1 MTHNSKENLLLKL
14 ILCIML
20 VIGGKELWAFDRH
33 AKPTFVATW
42 TLDKTAPEYN
52 ALPKGNPTLSYR
64 PHKVSDTSQ
73 LRFYENTCKVALY
86 SPGTNQFFVIK
97 AENVQKA
104 YELWQDIAIR
114 YTYYKA
120 EDRTFDLFPNTKN
133 GKIDYEDRKYANVEE
148 IRSGELFLNYLYRA
162 EGNLG
167 NGGYG
172 TGEVNNKYIQDQLT
186 VIFNYDAFKQYVQN
200 YNANDVKSLIK
211 FGNPYRHKY
220 LDNMDLRGM
229 KKRIAEI
236 YSPQT
241 VWNNWIF
248 SFGGSE

>member
-1 MTHNSKENLLLKL
+1 MSRNAKENLLFTIIIVLL
-14 ILCIML
+14 LF
-20 VIGGKELWAFDRH
+20 IGGKDLWAFDRH

-52 ALPKGNPTLSYR
+52 TLAKGNPTLSYR

-73 LRFYENTCKVALY
+73 LRFYENTCEVALY
-86 SPGTNQFFVIK
+86 SPGTNQFFVVK

-104 YELWQDIAIR
+104 YELWQEIAIR
-114 YTYYKA
+114 YTYYIA

-133 GKIDYEDRKYANVEE
+133 GKTSYEDRKYANVEE

-162 EGNLG
+162 DGDLANA
-167 NGGYG
+167 GYG
-172 TGEVNNKYIQDQLT
+172 TGEVNNKYNLDQLT

-200 YNANDVKSLIK
+200 YNANDVKSLMGL
-211 FGNPYRHKY
+211 GNPYRHKY
-220 LDNMDLRGM
+220 LDNLDLKAM
-229 KKRIAEI
+229 KKRIGEI

-241 VWNNWIF
+241 VWNNWFF
-248 SFGGSE
+248 SIGGAE